1 MSIVHPTH
9 ALAIGGLVGG
19 RYVDYQ
25 IPFFGMNRG
34 MRALYGYVASPQVNL
49 QYRISHKNYLTA
61 RSGLFANHYDSFEG
75 MFKEPLLDYAFGLDF
90 GRKTVAGPFRIGLAW
105 SKRTHFGGYFSF
117 GYDF

>member
-9 ALAIGGLVGG
+9 TMAVGGLVGG

-34 MRALYGYVASPQVNL
+34 MRAVYGYVVSPQVNL
-49 QYRISHKNYLTA
+49 QYRINHKNYLTA
-61 RSGLFANHYDSFEG
+61 RSGLLLNHYDSFAG
-75 MFKEPLLDYAFGLDF
+75 LFKEPAVDYAFGLDF

-105 SKRTHFGGYFSF
+105 SERTHFGGYFSF